1 MVLQAQLVL
10 KCLNSNSYFEAYQLC
25 DSGQATGPLCSLLF
39 TVQTR
44 HEAKV
49 MQRTF

>member
-1 MVLQAQLVL
+1 MVLRR
-10 KCLNSNSYFEAYQLC
+10 LNSNSYFDTYQLC
-25 DSGQATGPLCSLLF
+25 DSGQAIEPLCSLLF